1 MTIMSAATWATAPSD
16 IELARVLQHRYGDGT
31 VYLLDR
37 GAKQIFGACLQ
48 LELVSD
54 EGFIT
59 KKGREL
65 LARYGL

>member
-1 MTIMSAATWATAPSD
+1 MNGAAWATAPND

-31 VYLLDR
+31 VYLLDG
-37 GAKQIFGACLQ
+37 GAKQIFRACLQ
-48 LELVSD
+48 LDLVSD

-65 LARYGL
+65 LARCGL